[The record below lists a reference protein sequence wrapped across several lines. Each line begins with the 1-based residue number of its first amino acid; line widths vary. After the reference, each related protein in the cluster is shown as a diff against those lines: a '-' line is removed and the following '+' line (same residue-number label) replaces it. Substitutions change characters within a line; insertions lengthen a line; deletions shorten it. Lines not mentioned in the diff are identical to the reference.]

1 MKLLLRRAGTTV
13 PSRLA
18 SPIGRYKYAASDNP
32 FGHPSSASC
41 YTAIYT
47 ILAPRFGSKA
57 MEDRERK
64 ALIEMEDKM
73 IRRLRFLVNLT
84 FATIAQDDSLTL
96 EQAWEH
102 VNALKG
108 SAVAMFP
115 GKEATFDLIYMP
127 SFSRLLAERY
137 GAN

>member
-1 MKLLLRRAGTTV
+1 M
-13 PSRLA
+13 
-18 SPIGRYKYAASDNP
+18 
-32 FGHPSSASC
+32 
-41 YTAIYT
+41 
-47 ILAPRFGSKA
+47 A

-64 ALIEMEDKM
+64 ALIEQEDKM

-102 VNALKG
+102 VLALKG
-108 SAVAMFP
+108 AAVAMFP
-115 GKEATFDLIYMP
+115 GKEATFDLLYMP
-127 SFSRLLAERY
+127 RFSRLLAERY

>member
-1 MKLLLRRAGTTV
+1 
-13 PSRLA
+13 
-18 SPIGRYKYAASDNP
+18 
-32 FGHPSSASC
+32 
-41 YTAIYT
+41 
-47 ILAPRFGSKA
+47 

-64 ALIEMEDKM
+64 ALIELEDKM

-102 VNALKG
+102 VLALKG
-108 SAVAMFP
+108 AAVSMFP

-127 SFSRLLAERY
+127 RFSRLLAERY

>member
-1 MKLLLRRAGTTV
+1 
-13 PSRLA
+13 
-18 SPIGRYKYAASDNP
+18 
-32 FGHPSSASC
+32 
-41 YTAIYT
+41 
-47 ILAPRFGSKA
+47 

-64 ALIEMEDKM
+64 ALIELEDKL

-102 VNALKG
+102 VLALKG
-108 SAVAMFP
+108 AAVAMFP
-115 GKEATFDLIYMP
+115 GKEETFDLLYMP
-127 SFSRLLAERY
+127 RFSRLLAERY

>member
-1 MKLLLRRAGTTV
+1 
-13 PSRLA
+13 
-18 SPIGRYKYAASDNP
+18 
-32 FGHPSSASC
+32 
-41 YTAIYT
+41 
-47 ILAPRFGSKA
+47 

-64 ALIEMEDKM
+64 ALIELEDKL

-102 VNALKG
+102 VLALKG
-108 SAVAMFP
+108 AAVAMFP
-115 GKEATFDLIYMP
+115 GKEATFHLLYMP
-127 SFSRLLAERY
+127 RFSRLLAERY

>member
-1 MKLLLRRAGTTV
+1 
-13 PSRLA
+13 
-18 SPIGRYKYAASDNP
+18 
-32 FGHPSSASC
+32 
-41 YTAIYT
+41 
-47 ILAPRFGSKA
+47 

-64 ALIEMEDKM
+64 ALIELEDKQ

-84 FATIAQDDSLTL
+84 FATIAQDDSITL

-102 VNALKG
+102 VLALKG
-108 SAVAMFP
+108 AAVAMFP

-127 SFSRLLAERY
+127 RFSRLLAERY